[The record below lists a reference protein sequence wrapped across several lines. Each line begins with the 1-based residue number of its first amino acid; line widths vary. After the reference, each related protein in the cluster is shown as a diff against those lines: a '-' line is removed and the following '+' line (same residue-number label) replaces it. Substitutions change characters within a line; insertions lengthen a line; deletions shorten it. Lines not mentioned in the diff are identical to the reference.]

1 MDVCDI
7 EKAIK
12 AAEYSQGALAKRKGK
27 LSRRLVVLS
36 VEHAD
41 ILVQCAKLAIKTLSS
56 WQRPP
61 DGLASPAE
69 LEASGV
75 ICINPQS
82 R

>member
-7 EKAIK
+7 EKAIE
-12 AAEYSQGALAKRKGK
+12 AAECSQGALAKRKGK
-27 LSRRLVVLS
+27 HSRQLVVLS
-36 VEHAD
+36 VEHAA

-56 WQRPP
+56 RQRPP
-61 DGLASPAE
+61 DGLASQVE
-69 LEASGV
+69 LQASGV